1 MPLAPVELVR
11 DHVLLSRRFKMMP
24 DDFMKKNM
32 EMWERFSSTA
42 MDNMFK
48 AMEKTMEQS
57 QAFQER
63 MDKAAAK
70 AVSSQLEATLST
82 LQAIQRQVEA
92 LSAKM
97 DQYMEKED

>member
-1 MPLAPVELVR
+1 
-11 DHVLLSRRFKMMP
+11 MMP

-32 EMWERFSSTA
+32 EMWERFSNTY

-63 MDKAAAK
+63 MDQAAAK
-70 AVSSQLEATLST
+70 AVSGQLDATLST
-82 LQAIQRQVEA
+82 LQTLQRQVEA
-92 LSAKM
+92 LSEKM
-97 DQYMEKED
+97 DKFMEKED